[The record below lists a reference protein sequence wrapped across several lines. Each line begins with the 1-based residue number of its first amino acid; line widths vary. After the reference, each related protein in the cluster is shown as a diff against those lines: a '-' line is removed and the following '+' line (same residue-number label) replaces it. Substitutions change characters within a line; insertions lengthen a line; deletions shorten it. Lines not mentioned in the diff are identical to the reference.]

1 MVVATIDRKGAA
13 PPPLTSPAPPPIVA
27 HADPLSFS
35 PPHNVTSALPG
46 TSHIRRAAAIL
57 LKSQQIGIVAVL
69 IALGIALTFAA
80 GSHVDVL
87 SGARINNFLNA
98 YTLVQIGTDASSFAI
113 MGVGATIVIIAGGID
128 LSVGAIYAL
137 SGVGMAMVLRTLGP
151 MGPVATV
158 LVALATC
165 LSIALL
171 CGLAN
176 GFMVIGLGV
185 HPFIITLGTMWVLR
199 GLAFVVSHAES
210 VLVPDA
216 LTNVAKA
223 RLGLGAD
230 LFPVPLLVM
239 LVVTAIG
246 QVYLSRTVSG
256 RHVFAVGGNP
266 EASRYSGLRVDRI
279 KLGVYAISG
288 LSAGIAAFLGASF
301 YGSATSSDA
310 NGYELYVIA
319 AAVVGGAS
327 LIGGKGSAISATLGA
342 ILIVMIRQAIRTLHL
357 DQNYEWIIIGS
368 AMILAVVLDQGG
380 TRLLARRMAAGSQM
394 AGRHGGL
401 PPSPAPD
408 TSTAAP
414 EAHS

>member
-1 MVVATIDRKGAA
+1 M
-13 PPPLTSPAPPPIVA
+13 
-27 HADPLSFS
+27 
-35 PPHNVTSALPG
+35 TSALPR
-46 TSHIRRAAAIL
+46 TSPFRRAARSV

-80 GSHVDVL
+80 GSHL
-87 SGARINNFLNA
+87 NPLGGARVNNFLNA
-98 YTLVQIGTDASSFAI
+98 YTLVQMGTDASSFAI

-137 SGVGMAMVLRTLGP
+137 AGVGTAMVLRALGP
-151 MGPVATV
+151 MGPTNTV
-158 LVALATC
+158 FVALATC
-165 LSIALL
+165 LSISLL

-176 GFMVIGLGV
+176 GLMVIGLGV
-185 HPFIITLGTMWVLR
+185 HPFIITLGTMWILR
-199 GLAFVVSHAES
+199 GVAFVVSHAES
-210 VLVPDA
+210 ILVPSA
-216 LTNVAKA
+216 LTDVAKA
-223 RLGLGAD
+223 RLGLSAD

-239 LVVTAIG
+239 LLVMAIG
-246 QVYLSRTVSG
+246 QVYLSRTVNG
-256 RHVFAVGGNP
+256 RYVFAIGGNP

-342 ILIVMIRQAIRTLHL
+342 ILIVTIRQAIRTLHL
-357 DQNYEWIIIGS
+357 NQNYEWIIIGS

-380 TRLLARRMAAGSQM
+380 TRLLARRMAA
-394 AGRHGGL
+394 A
-401 PPSPAPD
+401 PPPPDTPTPSP
-408 TSTAAP
+408 
-414 EAHS
+414 EAS

>member
-1 MVVATIDRKGAA
+1 
-13 PPPLTSPAPPPIVA
+13 LTSLAPRPIVA
-27 HADPLSFS
+27 HADIFFFS
-35 PPHNVTSALPG
+35 PPHNVTSTPLWTPPL
-46 TSHIRRAAAIL
+46 RRAAGVV

-80 GSHVDVL
+80 GSHIDAV
-87 SGARINNFLNA
+87 SGAHTNNFLNV
-98 YTLVQIGTDASSFAI
+98 YTLVQMGTDASSFAI

-137 SGVGMAMVLRTLGP
+137 AGVGMAMVLRAAGP

-158 LVALATC
+158 FVALTTC

-185 HPFIITLGTMWVLR
+185 HPFIVTLGTMWVLR
-199 GLAFVVSHAES
+199 GVAFVVSHAES
-210 VLVPDA
+210 ILVPGA
-216 LTNVAKA
+216 LTSVAKA

-230 LFPVPLLVM
+230 LYPVPVLVM
-239 LVVTAIG
+239 LVVAAIG

-256 RHVFAVGGNP
+256 RYVFAIGGNP

-327 LIGGKGSAISATLGA
+327 LIGGKGSAISAMLGA

-368 AMILAVVLDQGG
+368 ALILAVVLDQGG
-380 TRLLARRMAAGSQM
+380 TRLLARRMAAV
-394 AGRHGGL
+394 
-401 PPSPAPD
+401 PATRD
-408 TSTAAP
+408 TSTVT
-414 EAHS
+414 